1 MKPSRSYFFI
11 AISSISLV
19 AVLAIQVNWILDTA
33 HIKEQLFNEKANM
46 VLSRTVEDVQAD
58 QQTCQ
63 QLGQCIGK
71 TEIQTIDS
79 LLAKNMA
86 FYNFYM
92 DYSFELLQ
100 PDKTIPAE
108 EPDLN
113 SNVFKKRLDEVVSQN
128 GLELKLVF
136 STKRTIHSGRNRT
149 AVFQLGLLDC
159 CGTDSLLAHH
169 FILTET
175 ENDFRTYN

>member
-86 FYNFYM
+86 FYNFY
-92 DYSFELLQ
+92 
-100 PDKTIPAE
+100 T
-108 EPDLN
+108 
-113 SNVFKKRLDEVVSQN
+113 VF
-128 GLELKLVF
+128 
-136 STKRTIHSGRNRT
+136 
-149 AVFQLGLLDC
+149 
-159 CGTDSLLAHH
+159 
-169 FILTET
+169 
-175 ENDFRTYN
+175 